1 MTTLANVRVNF
12 IGDSSSVDRSLSR
25 MSTGMAAAAGAAAS
39 LAGSVALGA
48 VVNRAVEAGSAIY
61 DMSKRSGLSAE
72 FLSSMKMAAEQAGS
86 SLESVVSAFRRLN
99 KSAEMATTSKSMA
112 AYFAELN
119 INVAEFV
126 KLNPDEKMRAVAEA
140 LSKVEDSGRRG
151 FLLEKLMGGAGLQLR
166 EIFEGG
172 AKAMDDIRTAAE
184 KANQVISGDQAA
196 AADELGDKLDTL
208 KARWEGV
215 QTQIGLGL
223 APTLVRELDQV
234 GKLADHLAGVVNAVF
249 TGLNV
254 AGNVLGNFAAFSD
267 RVLRGDLAGAMAV
280 TGSGYGSASE
290 VLSDLFRDPTKDA
303 ERAQMVLEEQ
313 RKTNELLKKQNEL
326 TGQMAGDF
334 SYRPAV
340 AY

>member
-184 KANQVISGDQAA
+184 KANQVISTDQAA
-196 AADELGDKLDTL
+196 AADELGDKLDEL
-208 KARWEGV
+208 KKRWEGV
-215 QTQIGLGL
+215 QTQVGLGL
-223 APTLVRELDQV
+223 AGPLLRELDQLS
-234 GKLADHLAGVVNAVF
+234 KLADHLS
-249 TGLNV
+249 GLVDGIFSTLNG
-254 AGNVLGNFAAFSD
+254 AGNVLGNMAAWAGAMA
-267 RVLRGDLAGAMAV
+267 RGDLAGAAAIQ
-280 TGSGYGSASE
+280 GAGYGSAKE
-290 VLSDLFRDPTKDA
+290 MLSDLFRDPTKDA
-303 ERAQMVLEEQ
+303 ERAQAALEEQ
-313 RKTNELLKKQNEL
+313 RKTNELLKKQNDL

-334 SYRPAV
+334 SFRPAV